1 MKFEEIIDWWKKEKK
16 ESKADLATLLD
27 NYKILFAYHSGKI
40 ENDSI
45 TLHDTREIFE
55 NGCVINYTGDLRT
68 LFEIKN
74 QKDSFEFLL
83 DKILR
88 KDEITVEF
96 IQRLH
101 YQLMKG
107 CYDENRYQKGERPGV
122 FKQHDY
128 VTGDG
133 IGAAP
138 GEVEGELIELLE
150 EVKEAEGGDVMTIA
164 AYLHLRFEEIHP
176 FANGNG
182 RVGRTLLNY
191 YLMTHDY
198 PPMILYSEDK
208 RTYYMAL
215 LFTIKRGRYPVLLSF

>member
-128 VTGDG
+128 VT
-133 IGAAP
+133 
-138 GEVEGELIELLE
+138 
-150 EVKEAEGGDVMTIA
+150 
-164 AYLHLRFEEIHP
+164 
-176 FANGNG
+176 
-182 RVGRTLLNY
+182 
-191 YLMTHDY
+191 
-198 PPMILYSEDK
+198 S
-208 RTYYMAL
+208 
-215 LFTIKRGRYPVLLSF
+215 